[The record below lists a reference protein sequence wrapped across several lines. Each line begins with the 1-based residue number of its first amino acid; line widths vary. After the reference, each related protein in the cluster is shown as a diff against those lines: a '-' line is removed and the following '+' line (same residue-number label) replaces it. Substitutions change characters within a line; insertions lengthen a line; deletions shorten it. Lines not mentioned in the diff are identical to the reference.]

1 MKQRRTKEMMESM
14 FFALASLSCLTIKK
28 YGSQLV
34 RKNVNGKN
42 RQERFFDYFSEVYQD
57 FTDGKIA
64 SEELEE
70 FMQHDVGVKR
80 E

>member
-34 RKNVNGKN
+34 RKSVNGKS
-42 RQERFFDYFSEVYQD
+42 RQERFFDYFSEIYQD
-57 FTDGKIA
+57 FTNGKITN
-64 SEELEE
+64 EELEE
-70 FMQHDVGVKR
+70 FMENEVGVKR
-80 E
+80 K